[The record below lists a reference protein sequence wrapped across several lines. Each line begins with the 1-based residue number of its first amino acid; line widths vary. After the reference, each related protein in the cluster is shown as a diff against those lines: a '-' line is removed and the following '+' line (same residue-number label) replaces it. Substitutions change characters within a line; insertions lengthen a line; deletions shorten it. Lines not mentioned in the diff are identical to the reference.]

1 MRDGVTVSLVCL
13 LFCGVSAMSV
23 LSDRARGAAP
33 EAEKAFPIYD
43 GTPPAALGNAPAD
56 IPTLT
61 FYPPAVDKA
70 RTGPL
75 SVVVVLPGGGYGG
88 LADHESVPVGKWL
101 ADHGIAAFVLRYR
114 LGPKYHHP
122 VEWGDA
128 SRAIRVVRANAAPWN
143 IDPAHIGILGFSAGG
158 HLASSVATHFTA
170 GDVKAVDLVERVSS
184 RPDAEVLIYP
194 VISLGATTH
203 SGSLHNLLG
212 NSPDPKLMEY
222 LSSEK
227 QVTKDTPPAFVVHST
242 QDKAVP
248 VNNSD
253 MYVQALKD
261 HNVAVKYIRGEY
273 GDHGFGLKDFW
284 TASCIEWLHT
294 QGF

>member
-1 MRDGVTVSLVCL
+1 
-13 LFCGVSAMSV
+13 MSV
-23 LSDRARGAAP
+23 LTDPARAAP
-33 EAEKAFPIYD
+33 DAGKAFPIFD
-43 GTPPAALGNAPAD
+43 GPPPGALGDQADD

-61 FYPPAVDKA
+61 YYPAAGDKA
-70 RTGPL
+70 KPDA
-75 SVVVVLPGGGYGG
+75 SPAIVVLPGGGYGG

-101 ADHGIAAFVLRYR
+101 AEHGIAAFVLRYR

-122 VEWGDA
+122 IELGDA
-128 SRAIRVVRANAAPWN
+128 SRAIRVVRANAADWSV
-143 IDPAHIGILGFSAGG
+143 DPDRIGILGFSAGG

-170 GDVKAVDLVERVSS
+170 GDEKSVDRIERVSS
-184 RPDAEVLIYP
+184 RPDAAVLIYP

-203 SGSLHNLLG
+203 VGSLHNLLG
-212 NSPDPKLMEY
+212 NTPDPKLMEF

-227 QVTKDTPPAFVVHST
+227 QVTKDTPAAFIVHST

-261 HNVAVKYIRGEY
+261 HDVAVKYVRGEY
-273 GDHGFGLKDFW
+273 GDHGFGLQDFW
-284 TASCIEWLHT
+284 TVPCIEWLHDR
-294 QGF
+294 GF